1 MDTEAVIEAG
11 HTYFPNA
18 DVADGNRLTLW
29 LNDNGSGYPRECNPS
44 RMGQPLNQFPKEKC
58 RGPEPSLQ

>member
-29 LNDNGSGYPRECNPS
+29 LDDKESGYPRG
-44 RMGQPLNQFPKEKC
+44 MQPPA
-58 RGPEPSLQ
+58 G